1 MDLYTRK
8 DFADGLRRDWGHFV
22 ARFQALSIEEKQ
34 KYLARQG
41 YPNLGALLAHILA
54 WWMDGQQV
62 VDDLRGK
69 PGQPLPNYDVDQF
82 NARAVDKFD
91 ALDEDT
97 MVELFE
103 AQRFAMLGLV
113 TNLSESEI
121 QQENI
126 NKRLYYE
133 IIMHWKEH
141 E

>member
-1 MDLYTRK
+1 MDLITRK
-8 DFADGLRRDWGHFV
+8 DFANGLRRDWGRFV
-22 ARFQALSIEEKQ
+22 ARFRALSNEEQQ

-41 YPNLGALLAHILA
+41 YASLGALLAHILA
-54 WWMDGQQV
+54 WWMDGQQI
-62 VDDLRGK
+62 VDDMRGK
-69 PGQPLPNYDVDQF
+69 PGLSLPDYDVDQF
-82 NARAVDKFD
+82 NARAVEKFD
-91 ALDEDT
+91 ALDEDA

-126 NKRLYYE
+126 NTRLYYE